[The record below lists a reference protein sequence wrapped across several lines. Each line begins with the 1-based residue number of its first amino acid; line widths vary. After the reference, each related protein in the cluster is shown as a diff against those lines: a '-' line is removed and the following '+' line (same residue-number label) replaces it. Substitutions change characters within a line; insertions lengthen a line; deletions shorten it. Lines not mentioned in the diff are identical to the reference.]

1 MLTLLTIPALAAS
14 PEFRVDEGILKITI
28 QDDKKKEKTSKT
40 QGDDDEKDEKGEK
53 KKKKHHANRD
63 KDEDDDDEGEDGGK
77 PAITLLTGTYDPRLA
92 RYGTLRQYTLS
103 SQGLFADYLKGD
115 GFTKAEVIGVG
126 MNGGA
131 LFSRSHKA
139 AVSPFLNWGWGV
151 YHSRGASSETKL
163 AWRLGMG
170 ITTQV
175 GFVAKLQLLDTKL
188 NNGNLRG
195 SSLMFGWRF

>member
-1 MLTLLTIPALAAS
+1 MLTLLPPAMLATA
-14 PEFRVDEGILKITI
+14 PEFRVEEGTLKITI
-28 QDDKKKEKTSKT
+28 QDEKKKEKTRKKKDEKSEK
-40 QGDDDEKDEKGEK
+40 DDDEKNK
-53 KKKKHHANRD
+53 KSKHKKD
-63 KDEDDDDEGEDGGK
+63 DDDDDEGEDGGK

-92 RYGTLRQYTLS
+92 SYGTLRQYTLS
-103 SQGLFADYLKGD
+103 SQGLFADYLKGN
-115 GFTKAEVIGVG
+115 GPTKAEVIGVG

-131 LFSRSHKA
+131 LFSRSSKA
-139 AVSPFLNWGWGV
+139 AISPFLNWGWGV
-151 YHSRGASSETKL
+151 YHSRGNSSETKL